1 MKKKIIGLFVCMML
15 IATVIP
21 VVTSVKNSVFNST
34 VPNTQQTSMAV
45 NWTEMQKLLA
55 SDGTTNDFFGISVSI
70 DGDTALIGAHNDS
83 GKGAAYVFTRTGTIW
98 TQQARLL
105 ASDGA
110 ANDQF
115 GYSVSLSG
123 DTALIGAPT
132 DDPVGSYSGSAYVFT
147 RTGITWTQQ
156 AKLYDWNGAAYDF
169 FGFSVSL
176 FDANNA
182 IIGEPFHEVNGHI
195 AAGAAYVFFRT
206 GTTWNYDSLFAS
218 DGAAND
224 FFGYSVS
231 LSGDTALIGAP
242 NADNFKGWAY
252 VFTRVGVFWEQQQKL
267 TASIGAPNDQFGW
280 SVSLSGETALIGAA
294 GDDDNGDTSGA
305 AYVFTRTGTTWVQQ
319 QKLTASD
326 AAPEN
331 LFGDSVSISG
341 DTALIGAIEYDGFK
355 GSAYVFSRTGATWAQ
370 QAKLLVSDG
379 AVGDQFGGSVSISG
393 DTALIGAPW
402 DDDVGAKSG
411 SAYVFTKSENQPPE
425 TPIIT
430 GPSKGKINV
439 ATDYNFTTSDPDD
452 DDVYYF
458 IDWGDGTNSSW
469 IGSYP
474 SGDVVT
480 QSHTWTKKGTYTIKA
495 KAKDSNGAESD
506 WKTLSVTMPYS
517 YNLTFMQFM
526 VKLLERFPN
535 VFPILRQLLTY

>member
-242 NADNFKGWAY
+242 
-252 VFTRVGVFWEQQQKL
+252 
-267 TASIGAPNDQFGW
+267 
-280 SVSLSGETALIGAA
+280 
-294 GDDDNGDTSGA
+294 
-305 AYVFTRTGTTWVQQ
+305 
-319 QKLTASD
+319 
-326 AAPEN
+326 
-331 LFGDSVSISG
+331 
-341 DTALIGAIEYDGFK
+341 
-355 GSAYVFSRTGATWAQ
+355 
-370 QAKLLVSDG
+370 
-379 AVGDQFGGSVSISG
+379 
-393 DTALIGAPW
+393 
-402 DDDVGAKSG
+402 
-411 SAYVFTKSENQPPE
+411 
-425 TPIIT
+425 
-430 GPSKGKINV
+430 
-439 ATDYNFTTSDPDD
+439 
-452 DDVYYF
+452 
-458 IDWGDGTNSSW
+458 
-469 IGSYP
+469 
-474 SGDVVT
+474 
-480 QSHTWTKKGTYTIKA
+480 
-495 KAKDSNGAESD
+495 
-506 WKTLSVTMPYS
+506 
-517 YNLTFMQFM
+517 
-526 VKLLERFPN
+526 
-535 VFPILRQLLTY
+535 